1 MKRMRILKLSTTVVG
16 LGLGLVLSAS
26 GSSAQT
32 AKDLIGA
39 WLTVSVAVDQGDK
52 KLEPFGSDAKGTQ
65 IYDASGRFATIVMRG
80 DLPKVASNNM
90 QTSTAEESLI
100 IAHGSLAYYGTY
112 TVNDVDKTVT
122 VKIEGASFPNFAG
135 TTQTRRFEISG
146 DELTISNPTPAV
158 GSAAKV
164 VLKRAK

>member
-1 MKRMRILKLSTTVVG
+1 
-16 LGLGLVLSAS
+16 
-26 GSSAQT
+26 
-32 AKDLIGA
+32 
-39 WLTVSVAVDQGDK
+39 
-52 KLEPFGSDAKGTQ
+52 
-65 IYDASGRFATIVMRG
+65 
-80 DLPKVASNNM
+80 M
-90 QTSTAEESLI
+90 QTSTAEESLT

>member
-1 MKRMRILKLSTTVVG
+1 MKRMRILKLSTTVFS
-16 LGLGLVLSAS
+16 LGLVLSAS

-39 WLTVSVAVDQGDK
+39 WLTVSVAVDQGDR
-52 KLEPFGSDAKGTQ
+52 KLEPFGPNAKGTQ
-65 IYDASGRFATIVMRG
+65 IYDASDRFATIVMRG

>member
-1 MKRMRILKLSTTVVG
+1 MKHMRILKLSTTVFS
-16 LGLGLVLSAS
+16 LGLTLSAS
-26 GSSAQT
+26 GSSAET
-32 AKDLIGA
+32 AKGLIGA
-39 WLTVSVAVDQGDK
+39 WLTVSVAVDQGAK
-52 KLEPFGSDAKGTQ
+52 KLEPFGPNAKGTQ
-65 IYDASGRFATIVMRG
+65 IYDASGRFATIGMRG

>member
-1 MKRMRILKLSTTVVG
+1 MQRMRLLQLNTMVMS
-16 LGLGLVLSAS
+16 LGLMLSVGTA
-26 GSSAQT
+26 SAQT

-39 WLTVSVAVDQGDK
+39 WLTVSVTVEQGDK
-52 KLEPFGSDAKGTQ
+52 KIEPFGPNAKGTQ
-65 IYDASGRFATIVMRG
+65 IYDSSGRFATIVMRG

-90 QTSTAEESLI
+90 QTSTADESQI

-112 TVNDVDKTVT
+112 TVNEADKTVT
-122 VKIEGASFPNFAG
+122 VRIDGASFPNFAG
-135 TTQTRRFEISG
+135 TTQTRRFAVSG

-164 VLKRAK
+164 VLRRAK

>member
-16 LGLGLVLSAS
+16 LGLVLSAS
-26 GSSAQT
+26 GSSAQS

-39 WLTVSVAVDQGDK
+39 WLTVSVAVDQGAK
-52 KLEPFGSDAKGTQ
+52 KLEPFGPNAKGTQ
-65 IYDASGRFATIVMRG
+65 IYDTSGRFATIVMRG

>member
-1 MKRMRILKLSTTVVG
+1 MRILKLSTTV
-16 LGLGLVLSAS
+16 LSFGLVLAAS

-52 KLEPFGSDAKGTQ
+52 KIEPFGPNAKGTQ

-90 QTSTAEESLI
+90 
-100 IAHGSLAYYGTY
+100 LAPMFFLGWPL
-112 TVNDVDKTVT
+112 VPRK
-122 VKIEGASFPNFAG
+122 G
-135 TTQTRRFEISG
+135 TTVHF
-146 DELTISNPTPAV
+146 
-158 GSAAKV
+158 
-164 VLKRAK
+164 KRDH

>member
-1 MKRMRILKLSTTVVG
+1 MKRMKILKLSMTVFS
-16 LGLGLVLSAS
+16 LGLLLSESA
-26 GSSAQT
+26 SSAQT

-52 KLEPFGSDAKGTQ
+52 KLEPFGPNAKGTQ
-65 IYDASGRFATIVMRG
+65 IYDASGRFATIVMRS

-90 QTSTAEESLI
+90 QSSTAEESLI

-112 TVNDVDKTVT
+112 TVNDADKTVT

-146 DELTISNPTPAV
+146 DQLTISNPTPAV